1 MRVGVP
7 PTCPEQEY
15 FAHLCP
21 FSDKMHCD
29 SKLPLVRRINL
40 GLSAGKGSPRGL
52 AWACISSAE
61 CSLDLLKAL
70 QFDSTLCRRAFRISS
85 IVCGTTK
92 NSS

>member
-15 FAHLCP
+15 FAHLRP

-40 GLSAGKGSPRGL
+40 GLSAGKGLSHDS
-52 AWACISSAE
+52 AWIMLLRVCG
-61 CSLDLLKAL
+61 SLNLSKAS
-70 QFDSTLCRRAFRISS
+70 QFGSTLAPPRLPHFKHCLRHD
-85 IVCGTTK
+85 K
-92 NSS
+92 K